1 MNIDIQSYIDA
12 LQSTQFS
19 QELVNQGLEMAQERK
34 EATLP
39 LSELGLGEG
48 IKIFGEQAFTFLK
61 QQGTQVIKDAL
72 RSKMKD
78 AGIDDDTINST
89 LEGDLSLDNITS
101 KVGSLISKAKSTA
114 QDLVSQAQ
122 SKVEGTV
129 SDLQSQ
135 AQDIASEVQSQAEDL
150 VGQVQSQAQDL
161 VGQVQS
167 QAEDI
172 VGQVQSQVGGLRQ
185 TLTDSLD
192 NLDTTVR
199 SNIIDAQGIQDDLV
213 SQSLQQYNSIIRS
226 GQSSLVETETGTSN
240 ILSRISNFFQPQ
252 TIQPQD
258 IEMVNFADVAPEIS
272 SSIAPEISSSIA
284 PTISDLVGA
293 SSNILSGVSETVSSA
308 ISGATSAVSGATSA
322 ISGVTGAT
330 TGAIEGATGALEGLG
345 AGLDFSG
352 ALAPIGAILGIIGG
366 IVGIVEGDKPAQ
378 EQLPILNPSS
388 QFL

>member
-135 AQDIASEVQSQAEDL
+135 AQDLVGQVQSQAEDL
-150 VGQVQSQAQDL
+150 VGQVQSQ
-161 VGQVQS
+161 
-167 QAEDI
+167 
-172 VGQVQSQVGGLRQ
+172 VGGLRQ
-185 TLTDSLD
+185 TITDSLD

-213 SQSLQQYNSIIRS
+213 SQSLQQYNSIIRA

-240 ILSRISNFFQPQ
+240 VLSRISNFFQPQ

-258 IEMVNFADVAPEIS
+258 IEMVNFADVAPEVS
-272 SSIAPEISSSIA
+272 STIAPEISSTIA

-293 SSNILSGVSETVSSA
+293 SSNILSGVSETISSA

-366 IVGIVEGDKPAQ
+366 IVGVVEGDKPAQ